1 MIATFVVPAGVAAS
15 RDSVDECVG
24 VETGFHG
31 QCGLG
36 EAVQVRQRDT
46 TALAELPDVADC
58 YVVSQASARLVG
70 EHCRVGAAVP
80 GHVTDALLDEPGK
93 DSVVEE

>member
-1 MIATFVVPAGVAAS
+1 MAQTRNPARVAAS
-15 RDSVDECVG
+15 RDSVDERIG
-24 VETGFHG
+24 VEAGFHG

-36 EAVQVRQRDT
+36 EAVEVRQGNAP
-46 TALAELPDVADC
+46 ALAELPDVPGG

-70 EHCRVGAAVP
+70 EQGRVGAAVP
-80 GHVTDALLDEPGK
+80 GQVADALLDETGE